1 MSKPIR
7 VLVADDHAVVRRGLR
22 QILEA
27 ESDIEVVAEAT
38 NGAEA
43 VALVRERAVDVALL
57 DITMPGRSGLEVL
70 RELRGVRPEVR
81 VLVLSMH
88 PEERYAVRVLKEGAA
103 GYLTK
108 ESAPE
113 ELVSA
118 VRKVAAGGRYIGA
131 SLAER
136 LAGEI
141 STGSERPA
149 YELLSGREYEIM
161 CRLAAGKTVGQI
173 AAELALGVNTV
184 STYRARVLQKLG
196 LDNNAELMRY
206 ALHHQLID

>member
-141 STGSERPA
+141 STQGERLA
-149 YELLSGREYEIM
+149 HELLSGREYEIM

>member
-1 MSKPIR
+1 VSPPIR

-27 ESDIEVVAEAT
+27 EPDIEVVAEAT

-43 VALVRERAVDVALL
+43 VALVREQDVDVALL

-70 RELRGVRPEVR
+70 RELRGVRPGLR

-118 VRKVAAGGRYIGA
+118 VRKVAAGGRYIGV

>member
-27 ESDIEVVAEAT
+27 EPDIEVVAEAT

-43 VALVRERAVDVALL
+43 VALVRERSVDAVLL

-70 RELRGVRPEVR
+70 RELNGVRPEMR

-113 ELVSA
+113 ELVRA

-136 LAGEI
+136 LAGEL
-141 STGSERPA
+141 STQGRRPA
-149 YELLSGREYEIM
+149 HELLSGREYEIL
-161 CRLAAGKTVGQI
+161 CRLAAGKT
-173 AAELALGVNTV
+173 ATELSLGVNTV

-206 ALHHQLID
+206 ALHHKLID

>member
-1 MSKPIR
+1 IR

-38 NGAEA
+38 NGTET
-43 VALVRERAVDVALL
+43 VAFVRERAIDIALL

-70 RELRGVRPEVR
+70 RELRGIRPEMR

-88 PEERYAVRVLKEGAA
+88 PEERYAVRVLKEGAS

-113 ELVSA
+113 ELVIA
-118 VRKVAAGGRYIGA
+118 VRKVASGGRYIGA

-136 LAGEI
+136 LAGEV
-141 STGSERPA
+141 SARSEQPA

-161 CRLAAGKTVGQI
+161 RRLAAGKTVGQI
-173 AAELALGVNTV
+173 ATELVLGVNTV

-206 ALHHQLID
+206 ALLHHLID